1 MSIHHKMG
9 MSRWTPW
16 AICPHYDSVEHSGS
30 AAKGSAQHDKL
41 CRKLN
46 GDDTLV
52 LDDTDMLDRAV
63 NWAAN
68 IIKTEASDEVI
79 YAEEMV
85 EISEELS
92 KPLAGIYG
100 TVDAFYLQED
110 KETGGKIIH
119 IYDFKAMGR
128 GMGCDLFPQLK
139 GYALGVASLLHI
151 QDTKTKVVLHLL
163 LGGSFKHEILTTD
176 VFDCITTGETI
187 VNNRKHA
194 ETAAYCP
201 SEWCKYCRHSSNCP
215 ATDEQIEIV
224 ESGKLGSLD
233 VCHRLVFIEQL
244 SEILSK
250 AKEECKSEIARAQGK
265 CIDCGDVAY
274 AIREQ
279 NGRATVGEGKMW
291 GLYETLMTLGVSLED
306 LFDKCTI
313 KKSDAMKLLQKTG
326 MKLKS
331 KDPDAVTAETTV
343 SPFYEISTVEK
354 LERVK

>member
-16 AICPHYDSVEHSGS
+16 AICPHYDSVEHSGA

-41 CRKLN
+41 YRKLN
-46 GDDTLV
+46 DDNTLV

-68 IIKTEASDEVI
+68 IIKTEAGDEVI
-79 YAEEMV
+79 YTEEMV

-163 LGGSFKHEILTTD
+163 LGGVFKHEILTTD

-194 ETAAYCP
+194 ETAAHCP

-215 ATDEQIEIV
+215 ATDEAIEIV

-250 AKEECKSEIARAQGK
+250 AREECKSEIARAQGK

-279 NGRATVGEGKMW
+279 NGAAKLRNDMI
-291 GLYETLMTLGVSLED
+291 LTLIDTLHSRGVSSETI
-306 LFDKCTI
+306 FGKCSI
-313 KKSDAMKLLQKTG
+313 KKSDAMKLLQATG

-331 KDPDAVTAETTV
+331 KDESVETAETV
-343 SPFYEISTVEK
+343 VAPFYEAGVVEK